1 MPRTTL
7 KLEDDALKI
16 AKMHASRRR
25 MSLGEAVS
33 ELVRQ
38 AADRPL
44 ETESRNGLQVL
55 RLSRRSPKVST
66 ALVEKLSDDLP

>member
-7 KLEDDALKI
+7 HIEDDALEVV
-16 AKMHASRRR
+16 KMHASRHHLT
-25 MSLGEAVS
+25 LGEAVS

-44 ETESRNGLQVL
+44 VTEARNGFQLVH
-55 RLSRRSPKVST
+55 LSHRSPRVTT
-66 ALVEKLSDDLP
+66 ALVDKLRDDLP